1 MDTLSANLYR
11 KPYGE
16 LLKDNTHRVLLLTL
30 IRKKDLAIEQVIEDA
45 QWNRYVVESI
55 SLIHVHWLINLN
67 SLNSDSRSKSRSSFY
82 NRHVHQEKII
92 VEQNRWKIH
101 RCRNVP
107 FDFFLN
113 RNLFCRFV
121 IQTWSSIDFSTYFY
135 HDWSSSYLSWF
146 IFIKS
151 LERFPVDRNFSRWWS
166 TNSISSICFS
176 FLLGLNLDSDWSKY
190 IYLATNNSFP
200 FGIFSPIRD
209 RIVFVLVLFLS
220 LSLCFL
226 ACIQNK
232 NTQWLAINDPWREKA
247 RTREA
252 RDEEKTR

>member
-121 IQTWSSIDFSTYFY
+121 IQTWSSIDFQRTFTMIGVPLIFPDLFSSNPWKDFQSTETSLVDDLRIQSAVFASPFCS
-135 HDWSSSYLSWF
+135 DLILTLIGQNTF
-146 IFIKS
+146 ISQRTTHFH
-151 LERFPVDRNFSRWWS
+151 LV
-166 TNSISSICFS
+166 S
-176 FLLGLNLDSDWSKY
+176 FH
-190 IYLATNNSFP
+190 
-200 FGIFSPIRD
+200 R
-209 RIVFVLVLFLS
+209 
-220 LSLCFL
+220 
-226 ACIQNK
+226 
-232 NTQWLAINDPWREKA
+232 
-247 RTREA
+247 
-252 RDEEKTR
+252 